1 MKKYTYS
8 QTKIQKELSEIEV
21 NLLLQKVREFQEINQ
36 KYLIK
41 ITNPISFE
49 RKSKIINMANTN

>member
-49 RKSKIINMANTN
+49 RKPKIINMANTN